1 MPILESYNKYIYAL
15 VKGDLLMLLEILLH
29 ENTTDIQKRV
39 FDHVFDLVKLG
50 VKDTCS
56 AEFNSSLSAKNVDFS
71 SKLYKGNTMN

>member
-56 AEFNSSLSAKNVDFS
+56 AEFNSSLRVKNVDFS
-71 SKLYKGNTMN
+71 LKLYKGNTMN

>member
-1 MPILESYNKYIYAL
+1 
-15 VKGDLLMLLEILLH
+15 MLLEILLH

-56 AEFNSSLSAKNVDFS
+56 AEFNSSLRA
-71 SKLYKGNTMN
+71 